1 VAKPKL
7 DRKAILRNSLSVFK
21 EKGYNATTMN
31 DLATA
36 NGILKGSI
44 YHYISSKEE
53 LMIEVLQALNDH
65 YTNKV
70 FSKVYENELS
80 IEDRLDELVSRAE
93 QIYTF
98 EEGGDFFVN
107 IGLETL
113 NTNPRFT
120 EIIRSFFKEWFKAL
134 IYLYMEKGFDKEIAE
149 IKAETTVAEI
159 EGAVMLMR
167 LLKDPNYLHR
177 TLQNLKHTFRQTEH
191 EY

>member
-93 QIYTF
+93 EIYTF

-120 EIIRSFFKEWFKAL
+120 EIIRSFFSEWFKAL
-134 IYLYMEKGFDKEIAE
+134 IYLYMEKGLNKEIAE

-177 TLQNLKHTFRQTEH
+177 TLQNLKDTFRQTEH

>member
-1 VAKPKL
+1 MAKPKL
-7 DRKAILRNSLSVFK
+7 DRKTILRNSLSVFK

>member
-1 VAKPKL
+1 MAKPKL
-7 DRKAILRNSLSVFK
+7 DRKTILRNSLSVFK

-36 NGILKGSI
+36 NGLLKGSI

-53 LMIEVLQALNDH
+53 LMIEVLDALKEH
-65 YTNKV
+65 YSNKV
-70 FSKVYENELS
+70 FSKVYDSKLS
-80 IEDRLDELVSRAE
+80 VEERLDELVSRAE
-93 QIYTF
+93 EIYTF

-113 NTNPRFT
+113 NTNPKFT
-120 EIIRSFFKEWFKAL
+120 EIIQSFFNEWFKAMAF
-134 IYLYMEKGFDKEIAE
+134 LYEQKGLDVDTAKIL
-149 IKAETTVAEI
+149 AETTVAEI

-167 LLKDPNYLHR
+167 LLKDPNYLKR
-177 TLQNLKHTFRQTEH
+177 TLQNLKDTFRQTEH

>member
-7 DRKAILRNSLSVFK
+7 DRKTILRNSLSVFK